1 MRVALGQGLDDL
13 LRRVSGFEQPPG
25 ELQHAVVRMRLH
37 RDDAAAALHHVAR
50 LRLGGIW
57 NAVDD
62 CPVRRTDLAE
72 AIRNGSPLPNAGG
85 DSTVT
90 DQATGKRVANTKLRA
105 AGWMPRYP
113 TFREGLRALLPAR

>member
-1 MRVALGQGLDDL
+1 MPGDAG
-13 LRRVSGFEQPPG
+13 GF
-25 ELQHAVVRMRLH
+25 VNFIH
-37 RDDAAAALHHVAR
+37 RDDAAAALQHIAR

-72 AIRNGSPLPNAGG
+72 AIRNGSPLPDAGAVG
-85 DSTVT
+85 D
-90 DQATGKRVANTKLRA
+90 QRIPGTGKRVANTKLRT

-113 TFREGLRALLPAR
+113 TVIDALEADAV